1 MSRNFQWKSMWIF
14 DLQLHFQ
21 SENILLK
28 VHTEV
33 GGHCLKA
40 LGGVTVETLGTYLNK
55 KITKNIC
62 TI

>member
-1 MSRNFQWKSMWIF
+1 MWIF

-21 SENILLK
+21 SEKILLK

-40 LGGVTVETLGTYLNK
+40 LGGVTVETFGFGLGSLKKKKKNLLNK
-55 KITKNIC
+55 
-62 TI
+62 